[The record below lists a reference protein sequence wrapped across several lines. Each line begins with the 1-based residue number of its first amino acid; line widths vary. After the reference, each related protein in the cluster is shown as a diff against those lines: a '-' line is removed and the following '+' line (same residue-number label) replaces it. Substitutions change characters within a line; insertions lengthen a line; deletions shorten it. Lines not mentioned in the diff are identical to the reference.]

1 MKDDFE
7 GGKIIP
13 HALREKLD
21 LPVAR
26 DACWHSPR
34 GSSDSHIGRLPR
46 YLDLNY
52 RTKPEQLQD
61 FLRHFLGALKRMSGR
76 R

>member
-13 HALREKLD
+13 HALREKFD

-26 DACWHSPR
+26 EACWHSPR
-34 GSSDSHIGRLPR
+34 GSSGPHIGRLPR
-46 YLDLNY
+46 QLELNY
-52 RTKPEQLQD
+52 RTKTERLQD
-61 FLRHFLGALKRMSGR
+61 FFRHFLGALKRKCGR
-76 R
+76 G